1 VVERIFGNDTSNVF
15 DTGSANL
22 WVPGVSCNDYGCQ
35 GKAKYN
41 SKKYA
46 KPESTPDSAPQ
57 PPPKNDLFDRLNI
70 EQKINLDTGF
80 DATIDVQ
87 PDFRF
92 IVLALIFHVNKLYL
106 TLEQKNR
113 PLLTPP
119 SLLAYCLYLVN
130 GFFLVCDKYGRH
142 APSPHAREFL
152 NDTDGNQVL
161 ETLLRSYIPSFLVDI
176 LRGLAP
182 TVLPRRPGI
191 EFVPTFAGF
200 SFAHDFGR
208 FFPPQIFSIAHSIA
222 ASTRSN
228 ADPDQILSSWFESP
242 IVTAGN
248 INIQVGHFLGAGI
261 SNSGRYENWFQSAC
275 IGVFNPV
282 VLRSLSQRP
291 TFQRLSYTAHDSPP
305 THVNPYVL
313 NLNADSNNASS
324 TIMFLESMSDLVKSD
339 LTASYQLGGI
349 FNVVSGINIVTHAY
363 SDYSLPTWHLKP
375 LGKHDVL
382 KSPKDFAASIC
393 FMTSDIKD
401 SKTSLPFPTD
411 VSTILEKL
419 YLVKNTPYDPS
430 NDPDHLVLFDPR
442 QHIHNPWRLFDPYD
456 YLPSKFAFPI
466 VCGLLIETLSVDGFT
481 VPHPNLRSSLREENS
496 QVFQSAVRL
505 DDIRPATSENAHP
518 VIRRTVT
525 RDDKQKASIS
535 FYDLSRNRLP
545 SFANTIADVLAPSN
559 MYGFS
564 VTGNLYRSKRM
575 SSKAGYRVNGNASTL
590 PEQFITAW
598 SSYRYISPDTKRVDS
613 NNAID
618 FKKVYH
624 LLDFRTVF
632 GTDVTLAQTE
642 HGSKLIP
649 SA

>member
-1 VVERIFGNDTSNVF
+1 MATTRAFNIV
-15 DTGSANL
+15 
-22 WVPGVSCNDYGCQ
+22 
-35 GKAKYN
+35 N
-41 SKKYA
+41 SDKLNTLSKRFV
-46 KPESTPDSAPQ
+46 KPENAPDSAPQ

-70 EQKINLDTGF
+70 EQKIQLDTGF

-92 IVLALIFHVNKLYL
+92 IILALIFHVNKLYL

-119 SLLAYCLYLVN
+119 SLLAYCLYLVY

-142 APSPHAREFL
+142 SPSPHAREFL

-200 SFAHDFGR
+200 SFDHDFGR
-208 FFPPQIFSIAHSIA
+208 FIPPQVFSIAHSIA

-228 ADPDQILSSWFESP
+228 ADPDQILTSWFESS
-242 IVTAGN
+242 IITSGN
-248 INIQVGHFLGAGI
+248 TNIQIGHFLGAGI
-261 SNSGRYENWFQSAC
+261 NDSGRYENWFQTAC

-282 VLRSLSQRP
+282 VLRSLTQRP
-291 TFQRLSYTAHDSPP
+291 TFQRLAHTAHSSLPAH
-305 THVNPYVL
+305 TNPYEL
-313 NLNADSNNASS
+313 NLNADPTNAPQ
-324 TIMFLESMSDLVKSD
+324 TIMFLESMSDLVKTD
-339 LTASYQLGGI
+339 LSASFQLGGI
-349 FNVVSGINIVTHAY
+349 FSVVSGINIVTHAY
-363 SDYSLPTWHLKP
+363 SDYSLPTWHLRP
-375 LGKHDVL
+375 LGKHDTL
-382 KSPKDFAASIC
+382 KSPKDFAASIV
-393 FMTSDIKD
+393 FMSNDIKN
-401 SKTSLPFPTD
+401 SKTSLSYPTD
-411 VSTILEKL
+411 ASTITELF
-419 YLVKNTPYDPS
+419 YLVSNKTYDAKK
-430 NDPDHLVLFDPR
+430 DPDILVTFDPR
-442 QHIHNPWRLFDPYD
+442 LHIYNPWRLFDPFD

-466 VCGLLIETLSVDGFT
+466 VCGLLIETLSIDGFS

-496 QVFQSAVRL
+496 QVLQSAVRL
-505 DDIRPATSENAHP
+505 DDIRIATATNAHP
-518 VIRRTVT
+518 VVQRTVT

-535 FYDLSRNRLP
+535 FFDLARNRIPQFATSIANSVIP
-545 SFANTIADVLAPSN
+545 SSFQ
-559 MYGFS
+559 GFH
-564 VTGNLYRSKRM
+564 TPGNIYRSERM
-575 SSKAGYRVNGNASTL
+575 SSQAGHRVNGNGTTLASHS
-590 PEQFITAW
+590 ITAW
-598 SSYRYISPDTKRVDS
+598 SAYRYISPDTKRVD
-613 NNAID
+613 NDTAID
-618 FKKVYH
+618 FKKLYF

>member
-1 VVERIFGNDTSNVF
+1 MATTRAF
-15 DTGSANL
+15 DIVNSDKLNTL
-22 WVPGVSCNDYGCQ
+22 
-35 GKAKYN
+35 

-46 KPESTPDSAPQ
+46 KPESAPDSAPQ

-70 EQKINLDTGF
+70 EQKIQLDTGF

-119 SLLAYCLYLVN
+119 SLLAYCLYLVY

-161 ETLLRSYIPSFLVDI
+161 EVLLRSYIPSFLVDI

-200 SFAHDFGR
+200 SFEHDFGR
-208 FFPPQIFSIAHSIA
+208 FIPPQVFSIAHSIA

-228 ADPDQILSSWFESP
+228 ADPDQILSSWFESS
-242 IVTAGN
+242 IITSGN
-248 INIQVGHFLGAGI
+248 TNIQIGHFLGAGI
-261 SNSGRYENWFQSAC
+261 NNSGRYENWFQSAC

-291 TFQRLSYTAHDSPP
+291 TFQRIAHTAHSSLPAH
-305 THVNPYVL
+305 TNPYEL
-313 NLNADSNNASS
+313 NLNADSNNASN
-324 TIMFLESMSDLVKSD
+324 TMMFLESMSDLVKSD
-339 LTASYQLGGI
+339 LSASYQLGGI
-349 FNVVSGINIVTHAY
+349 FSVVSGINIVTHAY
-363 SDYSLPTWHLKP
+363 SDYSLPTWHRLP
-375 LGKHDVL
+375 LGKHDVS
-382 KSPKDFAASIC
+382 KTPKDFAASIS
-393 FMTSDIKD
+393 FMNGDMKD
-401 SKTSLPFPTD
+401 NKTSLPFPTD
-411 VSTILEKL
+411 VSTIHELL
-419 YLVKNTPYDPS
+419 YLVKNKPYDS
-430 NDPDHLVLFDPR
+430 TEDPDKIVTFNSR
-442 QHIHNPWRLFDPYD
+442 YHIHNQWRLFDPFD

-466 VCGLLIETLSVDGFT
+466 ICGLLIETLSIDGFS

-496 QVFQSAVRL
+496 QVLQSAVRL
-505 DDIRPATSENAHP
+505 DDIRYASQNTAHP
-518 VIRRTVT
+518 VVQRTVT

-535 FYDLSRNRLP
+535 LFDLARNRLP
-545 SFANTIADVLAPSN
+545 TFASTIADAAAPTT
-559 MYGFS
+559 MFGFS
-564 VTGNLYRSKRM
+564 VSGNIFRSGRM
-575 SSKAGYRVNGNASTL
+575 SSKAGYRVNGNGSTL
-590 PEQFITAW
+590 PAHTLTAW
-598 SSYRYISPDTKRVDS
+598 SSYRYISPNTKRVDRDT
-613 NNAID
+613 ALD
-618 FKKVYH
+618 EKKVYF